1 VEFEE
6 EFSVEKQQQKSGPV
20 KPSEQHVTI
29 LSYIHDLV
37 FGLVT
42 ILLVFILFFRVITVS
57 GPSMKQ
63 TLQHGDVL
71 ILLSNVFYNEP
82 KYGDIVVVK
91 KASFKDGEAFIKR
104 VIATEGQVVDIDFA
118 SGIVYVDGVA
128 LDEPYTNT
136 KTNLF
141 EGNQFPMTVE
151 KGCIFVLGD
160 NRNDSKDSR
169 SPEIGLVDK
178 REIIGKAVLLVLPGK
193 NEHSGKREFDR
204 IGGLW

>member
-1 VEFEE
+1 VEHGEQSSIEE
-6 EFSVEKQQQKSGPV
+6 QQDKSVSVQTSSQQA
-20 KPSEQHVTI
+20 TI

-37 FGLVT
+37 FGLAA
-42 ILLVFILFFRVITVS
+42 ILLVFILFFRVITVN

-63 TLQHGDVL
+63 TLKHGDVL
-71 ILLSNVFYNEP
+71 ILLSNFFYGEP

-91 KASFKDGEAFIKR
+91 KTSFKDGEAFIKR
-104 VIATEGQVVDIDFA
+104 VIATEGQEVDIDFTK
-118 SGIVYVDGVA
+118 GIVYVDGVA

-136 KTNLF
+136 HTNLF
-141 EGNQFPMTVE
+141 EGNTFPMTVDE
-151 KGCIFVLGD
+151 GCVFVLGD

-193 NEHSGKREFDR
+193 DESTGKREFDR
-204 IGGLW
+204 IGVLQ

>member
-1 VEFEE
+1 MEFEE
-6 EFSVEKQQQKSGPV
+6 EFSVEKDRQKSEPV
-20 KPSEQHVTI
+20 KPSEQQVTI

-37 FGLVT
+37 FGLVA

-71 ILLSNVFYNEP
+71 ILLSNVFYREP

-104 VIATEGQVVDIDFA
+104 VIATEGQVVDIDFD

-141 EGNQFPMTVE
+141 EGNEFPMTVE
-151 KGCIFVLGD
+151 KGCVFVLGD

-169 SPEIGLVDK
+169 SPEIGMVDK
-178 REIIGKAVLLVLPGK
+178 REIIGKAVLLILPGK
-193 NEHSGKREFDR
+193 NETSGKREFDR
-204 IGGLW
+204 IGALR